1 MKKYKQKVRK
11 NQKIFT
17 FYLKNG
23 KLNPKNNPTPQREF
37 ITYFAK
43 EAPPLYGLLF

>member
-17 FYLKNG
+17 FYVKNG
-23 KLNPKNNPTPQREF
+23 KLNPKNNPTPQRVF

>member
-11 NQKIFT
+11 YQKLIT
-17 FYLKNG
+17 FYVENG
-23 KLNPKNNPTPQREF
+23 KLNPKNIPTPQRVF

>member
-1 MKKYKQKVRK
+1 MNKYKQKVRK
-11 NQKIFT
+11 NQKLIT
-17 FYLKNG
+17 FYVEKR
-23 KLNPKNNPTPQREF
+23 KIESQKYTHPSRVF